1 MDVLHKISFWLLVI
15 GGLNWLLYV
24 LGWEVGGV
32 LLGGMDAMLAQVV
45 YVVVG
50 LAALFEVFYFFK
62 K

>member
-1 MDVLHKISFWLLVI
+1 MDVLHKISFWLLVV
-15 GGLNWLLYV
+15 GGLNWLLFV

-45 YVVVG
+45 YIAVG
-50 LAALFEVFYFFK
+50 LAALFEIFYFFK